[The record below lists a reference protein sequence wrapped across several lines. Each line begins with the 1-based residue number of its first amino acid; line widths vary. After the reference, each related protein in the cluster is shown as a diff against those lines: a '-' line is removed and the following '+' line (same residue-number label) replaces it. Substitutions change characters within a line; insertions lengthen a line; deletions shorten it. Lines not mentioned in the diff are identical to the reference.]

1 MIHNNFYNYINTV
14 KEYSDSFI
22 KNSTYLDIT
31 SISLETLL
39 VNIIYDYKFDLSNLQ
54 YLKSLMKNPKE
65 YYNNE
70 INIKNYDNI
79 IYFYNITFNL
89 VNNIP
94 VFLLNILRDKNNIF
108 FYQDEYLDT
117 DIKSKILKDFNS
129 KICFV
134 NVNEKDAP
142 LIFNNKNT
150 TFINVLTG
158 YIPDINYERI
168 PIYKRTTHIFY
179 RATPLGYIYGDL
191 GQEKVNIGKVM
202 KKYGLQ
208 NNLIVNIEWEMDKK
222 IYGEEW
228 YDRLLNSK
236 TTLATECGCKV
247 FNQKPRNIEIQKILE
262 KNSKY
267 TYEQAKKDFKIE
279 PMYESCQ
286 VSPKMFEAIKLGTV
300 LIMYEGEYKGIF
312 KPNIH
317 YIELKKDHSNI
328 EDVIEKI
335 KDDEYL
341 QQMANVAYTDII
353 ENSNYTYK
361 DFIEYFESVVKEKYE
376 YINKKM
382 N

>member
-22 KNSTYLDIT
+22 KYSTYLDIT
-31 SISLETLL
+31 TISFETLL
-39 VNIIYDYKFDLSNLQ
+39 VNIIYDYNYDLSHLI
-54 YLKSLMKNPKE
+54 YLKSLMENPKE

-70 INIKNYDNI
+70 INIKNYDHI
-79 IYFYNITFNL
+79 IYFYDINYHLLNKT
-89 VNNIP
+89 P

-108 FYQDEYLDT
+108 ICQDEYLNT
-117 DIKSKILKDFNS
+117 DIKSKILKEFNS

-150 TFINVLTG
+150 KFINVLPG
-158 YIPDINYERI
+158 YIPNINYERI
-168 PIYKRTTHIFY
+168 SIYKRTTDIFY
-179 RATPLGYIYGDL
+179 RATPLGYIFGDL

-262 KNSKY
+262 KNSEY

-279 PMYESCQ
+279 PVYESCQ

-341 QQMANVAYTDII
+341 QQMANVAYTDIV

-361 DFIEYFESVVKEKYE
+361 DFIEYFDKVIKEN
-376 YINKKM
+376 IVI
-382 N
+382 

>member
-1 MIHNNFYNYINTV
+1 MKTLMIHNNFYNYINTV

-22 KNSTYLDIT
+22 KYSTYLDIT
-31 SISLETLL
+31 TISFETLL
-39 VNIIYDYKFDLSNLQ
+39 VNIIYDYNYDLSHLI
-54 YLKSLMKNPKE
+54 YLKSLMENPKE

-70 INIKNYDNI
+70 INIKNYDHI
-79 IYFYNITFNL
+79 IYFYDINYHLLNKT
-89 VNNIP
+89 P

-108 FYQDEYLDT
+108 ICQDEYLNT
-117 DIKSKILKDFNS
+117 NIKSKILKDFNS

-142 LIFNNKNT
+142 LIFNNKNSK
-150 TFINVLTG
+150 FINVLPG
-158 YIPDINYERI
+158 YIPNINYERI

-179 RATPLGYIYGDL
+179 RATPLGYIFGDL

-247 FNQKPRNIEIQKILE
+247 FNQETRNIEIQKILE
-262 KNSKY
+262 KNSEY
-267 TYEQAKKDFKIE
+267 TYEQAKIDFKIE

-335 KDDEYL
+335 KDDDYL
-341 QQMANVAYTDII
+341 QNMSEHAYKDII
-353 ENSNYTYK
+353 KNGNYNYK
-361 DFIEYFESVVKEKYE
+361 DFIEYFDSIVKEYLE
-376 YINKKM
+376 
-382 N
+382 